1 MNQGVAHQSRL
12 VLISNFIATL
22 ILSLID
28 AIKIIY
34 RDAPAGRLYSQN
46 FLENLR
52 KIVWTCLPIATLTV
66 GVSSIVYSIHVAPGF
81 AERGLSIYLGGL
93 VSLAL
98 IREGVPVMGSLAIVT
113 QFCSGMTAQIGSM
126 KITDQLDA
134 MKMVKVY
141 PNAYILVPML
151 LAGLVGF
158 PILITVCIIIGLL
171 INFVATYLLIDI
183 SYNLYTTSI
192 FNALQAKDILL
203 ALVKASIF
211 GFFVTL
217 ISYTCGIQTLGGSK
231 EVGSSTRLSVIIN
244 FATIV
249 ILDYIITALWL

>member
-1 MNQGVAHQSRL
+1 MNQGVVHQSKL

-22 ILSLID
+22 TLILID

-34 RDAPAGRLYSQN
+34 RDVPVGRLYSQN

-66 GVSSIVYSIHVAPGF
+66 GVSSIVYSIHVAPEF
-81 AERGLSIYLGGL
+81 AKRGLNVYLGGL
-93 VSLAL
+93 VALAL

-151 LAGLVGF
+151 LAGLIGF
-158 PILITVCIIIGLL
+158 PILIIVCIIIGLL
-171 INFVATYLLIDI
+171 INFVVTYLLIDI
-183 SYNLYTTSI
+183 SYNLYVTSI
-192 FNALQAKDILL
+192 FNALQVKDILL
-203 ALVKASIF
+203 ALVKASVF

-231 EVGSSTRLSVIIN
+231 AVGSSTRLSVIIN
-244 FATIV
+244 FATII